1 MPIAGMEAATGYD
14 VVPPVAQHRKRPSLA
29 RATGRWRF
37 LADASAA
44 LDASID
50 YDETL
55 ASTVR
60 LAVPEVADYCIVVL
74 LNPDGSG
81 RWVHSAHRDPEAG
94 AGLERLRGD
103 FPLPTSSGH
112 PLARALRTGRAHL
125 TADAPDDDWREDS
138 RLGAIRA
145 AAPVSSI
152 AMPMIA
158 RGRTFGAI
166 FFAVTAESGRRY
178 GARDLALAT
187 DVGRRAASAID
198 HALLYQASEQAAQS
212 RDQLMAIVAHD
223 LKNPLSTIQLALRV
237 FLGEDGERSA
247 EGERMERVALA
258 AIERAAAR
266 MQRLIHDLLDLARAD
281 GGKLSLHVVPV
292 HPRALVG
299 DAVDAHSTIAASKRI
314 SLEGDADGALPEVSV
329 DRGRVDQVFS
339 NLVGNALKFTPEGGR
354 VRITAAGGP
363 DEVSFVVEDNGPG
376 IPAADIPHVFDRFWQ
391 AGKAAPGGTGLGLT
405 IAKAMVEA
413 HGGRIAVE
421 STPGVGTRFR
431 FTVPIAVPAPFRGS
445 TVLEEVNS

>member
-1 MPIAGMEAATGYD
+1 MEATTGYD
-14 VVPPVAQHRKRPSLA
+14 ATRPVAHHRRRPSLS

-81 RWVHSAHRDPEAG
+81 RWAHSAHRDAEA
-94 AGLERLRGD
+94 AERLERLRGD
-103 FPLPTSSGH
+103 FPLPASSGH
-112 PLARALRTGRAHL
+112 PLARALRTGQAQL
-125 TADAPDDDWREDS
+125 TANAHGDDWREDG

-145 AAPVSSI
+145 AAPLSSI

-158 RGRTFGAI
+158 RSRTFGAI
-166 FFAVTAESGRRY
+166 LFAVTAESGRRY
-178 GARDLALAT
+178 GARDLALAAE
-187 DVGRRAASAID
+187 VGRRAGSAID
-198 HALLYQASEQAAQS
+198 HALLYQASEQAARS
-212 RDQLMAIVAHD
+212 RDQLMAVVAHD
-223 LKNPLSTIQLALRV
+223 LKSPLSTIQLALRV
-237 FLGEDGERSA
+237 FLDEDGERGA
-247 EGERMERVALA
+247 EGDRMERLALGA
-258 AIERAAAR
+258 MERAAAR
-266 MQRLIHDLLDLARAD
+266 MQRLIHDLLDLSRAD
-281 GGKLSLHVVPV
+281 GGKLSLHARPT
-292 HPRALVG
+292 HPATLVG
-299 DAVDAHSTIAASKRI
+299 DALDAHSTIAASKRI
-314 SLEGDADGALPEVSV
+314 TLEGEAASALPEVSV
-329 DRGRVDQVFS
+329 DRGRIDQVFS
-339 NLVGNALKFTPEGGR
+339 NLVGNALKFTPEGGH
-354 VRITAAGGP
+354 VRITATGGS

-376 IPAADIPHVFDRFWQ
+376 IPADDVPHVFDRFWQ
-391 AGKAAPGGTGLGLT
+391 AGKTARGGTGLGLT

-431 FTVPIAVPAPFRGS
+431 FTVPVAVSRPIPGI
-445 TVLEEVNS
+445 NSVGVAVQ